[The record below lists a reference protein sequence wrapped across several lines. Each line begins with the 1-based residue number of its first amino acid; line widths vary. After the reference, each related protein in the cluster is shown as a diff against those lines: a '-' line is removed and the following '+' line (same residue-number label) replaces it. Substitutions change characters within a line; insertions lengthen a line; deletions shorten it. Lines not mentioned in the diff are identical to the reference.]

1 MPAPLSGFH
10 KNINLNLKSLL
21 ISFSL
26 FSVVILEA
34 QFFPCIDSS
43 RVNPTY
49 QCNDQFYN
57 PVCGCNNVTYR
68 NLCNATFN
76 HGVTNILRSGVCSG
90 IDMDFYPNPVG
101 PSTTLTVNLS
111 YPEFVTANA
120 DLKIIDIYGKTW
132 EQRIINNF
140 NRITIQFD
148 LNSLK
153 TGVYLLVVSSSLNTF
168 MVRKFAKY

>member
-1 MPAPLSGFH
+1 
-10 KNINLNLKSLL
+10 
-21 ISFSL
+21 
-26 FSVVILEA
+26 
-34 QFFPCIDSS
+34 
-43 RVNPTY
+43 
-49 QCNDQFYN
+49 
-57 PVCGCNNVTYR
+57 
-68 NLCNATFN
+68 
-76 HGVTNILRSGVCSG
+76 
-90 IDMDFYPNPVG
+90 MDFYPNPVG